1 MEVNDINI
9 ITKNLKKDLFFTCS
23 KKLMG
28 DKLGQF
34 GTNRKNVRKY
44 ISPKMNWMRLKQL
57 RIGLT
62 EKQIV
67 T

>member
-9 ITKNLKKDLFFTCS
+9 ITKNLKKDLFFTYS

-34 GTNRKNVRKY
+34 GTNRKNVRIY
-44 ISPKMNWMRLKQL
+44 
-57 RIGLT
+57 
-62 EKQIV
+62 
-67 T
+67 